1 MPDLD
6 GKIAD
11 TGQCR
16 EKTNQP
22 QSEDDRLVIRGEDP
36 RLRREIRGLFYPP
49 AIPLLTSGVLPGN
62 VHDLTARENVLAAI
76 PIKGA
81 GHGVRVPVKK
91 PAWVKEL
98 DIDTRA
104 ANALLR
110 SARYPGKRATGVHGD
125 LLSGDCAVTG
135 NSGWPP
141 RIRIRRAEAELMR
154 LGQAGLCQPGA
165 RWPERRWRL

>member
-1 MPDLD
+1 MP
-6 GKIAD
+6 G
-11 TGQCR
+11 
-16 EKTNQP
+16 ETNQP

-125 LLSGDCAVTG
+125 LLSGWTA
-135 NSGWPP
+135 P
-141 RIRIRRAEAELMR
+141 
-154 LGQAGLCQPGA
+154 
-165 RWPERRWRL
+165 